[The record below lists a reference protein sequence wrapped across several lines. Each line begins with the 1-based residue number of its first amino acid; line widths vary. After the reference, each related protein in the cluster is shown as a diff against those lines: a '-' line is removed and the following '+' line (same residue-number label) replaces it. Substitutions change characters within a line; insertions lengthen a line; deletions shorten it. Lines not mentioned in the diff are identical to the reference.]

1 MKNNLNKKILLGG
14 IIVLSIAST
23 ANAQKTKETPN
34 SNKKA
39 VKTEQPTMKKNPGIN
54 LEYMDKSV
62 KPSDNFLRFV
72 NGIWLDKTEIPADKT
87 RWGSF
92 DELRQNT
99 DKDALAILK
108 EATKNP
114 KYKANTD
121 QGKAIN
127 VYKSVMDT
135 VARNKQA
142 IAPLK
147 PYLDKIN
154 AVSNSADLQKLM
166 MQTEAEGGGVGFFGV
181 GVGSDDKNSNRNVI
195 NLGPGALGLPDRDYY
210 VSEDKDSKEKRAKYV
225 LHVAKMLQF
234 LGEKPEQAKIDADK
248 ILALEIQ
255 MSVPR
260 LDRVERR
267 DSKKQYNPTAI
278 ADLQKMVPVI
288 DWNTYLKGVGF
299 KKADTLIVSQPRYMA
314 ALQTIFTENKI
325 EDWKAYMR
333 WMLLRGASGQL
344 STEIETA
351 NWEFY
356 GKTLTGALKQRP
368 RHEKA
373 LQVVNGTI
381 GEALGKLYV
390 EKMFPAEAKTK
401 AFNMIQNI
409 IRAYKTRINN
419 LTWMSAETKIKAI
432 EKLNKLTIKIGYPDK
447 WEDYSALTIVSPSEG
462 GSYFENM
469 RNLSKWQWKK
479 DLDKL
484 SKPVDKTEW
493 GMSPQTV
500 NAYYNPSYNEIVF
513 PAAIL
518 QPPFYDYKADEAV
531 NYGGIGAVIGHE
543 ISHGFDDEGAT
554 YNADGNLVDWWTEND
569 LKQFTA
575 LGGALA
581 DQYSALEPLPG
592 IHVDGKFT
600 LGENIGDLGG
610 INAAYDGLQ
619 LYLKENGR
627 PGLIDGYTPEQ
638 RLFISWATIWRGKI
652 RDEALKNQ
660 VKTDPHSPAQYRAYV
675 PLLNLDSFAKTFDI
689 QPGDGMYIA
698 PEKRVKIW

>member
-1 MKNNLNKKILLGG
+1 MIKKTTTKFVFFIALGIL
-14 IIVLSIAST
+14 A
-23 ANAQKTKETPN
+23 ANSNDAQAQKK
-34 SNKKA
+34 
-39 VKTEQPTMKKNPGIN
+39 PGIN
-54 LEYMDKSV
+54 LDLMDKSV
-62 KPSDNFLRFV
+62 KPSDDFFKFV
-72 NGIWLDKTEIPADKT
+72 NGTWLKNNPIPADKT

-108 EATKNP
+108 EAGNNP
-114 KYKANTD
+114 KYKSSTD
-121 QGKAIN
+121 QGKAISM
-127 VYKSVMDT
+127 YKTAMDT
-135 VARNKQA
+135 VSRNKYG
-142 IAPLK
+142 IEPLK
-147 PYLDKIN
+147 PYLKKIN
-154 AVSNSADLQKLM
+154 AVKNIKDLQKLM
-166 MQTEAEGGGVGFFGV
+166 METEARGGGVGFFGV
-181 GVGSDDKNSNRNVI
+181 GVGADDKNSNKNSVSV
-195 NLGPGALGLPDRDYY
+195 GPGSVGLPDRDYY
-210 VSEDKDSKEKRAKYV
+210 VSDEKDSKEKREKYA

-234 LGEKPEQAKIDADK
+234 IGEKPTEASADAAK
-248 ILALEIQ
+248 ILALEIA
-255 MSVPR
+255 MSKPR

-267 DSKKQYNPTAI
+267 DSKLQYNPTSI
-278 ADLQKMVPVI
+278 ADMQKMMPIVNWDV
-288 DWNTYLKGVGF
+288 YLKGVGF
-299 KKADTLIVSQPRYMA
+299 TKLDSVIVTQPRYMK
-314 ALQTIFTENKI
+314 ALQTIFTENKV

-333 WMLLRGASGQL
+333 WTLLRSSASLL
-344 STEIETA
+344 STNIESA
-351 NWEFY
+351 NFDFY

-373 LQVVNGTI
+373 LQTVNGTV

-401 AFNMIQNI
+401 AFKMIKNVM
-409 IRAYKTRINN
+409 RAYEARINN
-419 LTWMSAETKIKAI
+419 LAWMSPQTKLKAI

-447 WEDYSALTIVSPSEG
+447 WEDYSALDVKGPEDG
-462 GSYFENM
+462 RSYFDNIQ
-469 RNLSKWQWKK
+469 NVSKWSWKK

-493 GMSPQTV
+493 GMTPQTV

-543 ISHGFDDEGAT
+543 ISHGFDDQGAT
-554 YNADGNLVDWWTEND
+554 YNADGNLIDWWTEDD
-569 LKQFTA
+569 LKKFTS
-575 LGGALA
+575 LGTSLA

-592 IHVDGKFT
+592 THVDGKFT

-619 LYLKENGR
+619 LFLKENGN
-627 PGLIDGYTPEQ
+627 PGLIDGFTPEQ
-638 RLFISWATIWRGKI
+638 RLFISWSTIWRSKI

-660 VKTDPHSPAQYRAYV
+660 VKTDPHSPGMYRAVV
-675 PLLNLDSFAKTFDI
+675 PIQNLDTFYQAFGI
-689 QPGDGMYIA
+689 KPGDGMFIA